1 MFLGEWLKDVRSTKR
16 PHTYQGYERIVRIHV
31 SPMLG
36 KIQLNKLTSQQVQ
49 TFLTK
54 KLNDGKSPSS
64 VRSYRTLLR
73 LALGQAEKWDLVSRN
88 VARLTNTQH
97 VPKKTFK
104 TLPNDEVGRFL
115 KALEGEPLEA
125 LFVVA
130 VTAGL
135 RRAEVL
141 GVAWDSVDLDK
152 KSKKGGEAPELVVRQ
167 ALQRIEKRLQLVET
181 KSGKVRVVKLQK
193 PAADALRR
201 HRVRQRERQLASG
214 QEWRNEANLVFTT
227 KKGTPLETTTVND
240 AYKRLLSKVGL
251 IQFRRRFS

>member
-1 MFLGEWLKDVRSTKR
+1 
-16 PHTYQGYERIVRIHV
+16 
-31 SPMLG
+31 MLG
-36 KIQLNKLTSQQVQ
+36 KIQLNKLTPQQVQ

-97 VPKKTFK
+97 VPNRTFK
-104 TLPNDEVGRFL
+104 TLTNNEVGRFL

-125 LFVVA
+125 LFVVS

-135 RRAEVL
+135 RRGEVL

-152 KSKKGGEAPELVVRQ
+152 KSKKDGEAPELVVRH
-167 ALQRIEKRLQLVET
+167 ALQRVEKTLQLVET
-181 KSGKVRVVKLQK
+181 KSG
-193 PAADALRR
+193 
-201 HRVRQRERQLASG
+201 
-214 QEWRNEANLVFTT
+214 
-227 KKGTPLETTTVND
+227 
-240 AYKRLLSKVGL
+240 
-251 IQFRRRFS
+251 RFGS